1 MGRCKCVG
9 AVGCAGAF
17 GRAARLLTVHGY
29 FRAVTCASLT
39 EVKSALANWPVTSDS
54 ASGVF

>member
-17 GRAARLLTVHGY
+17 GRVARLITVHGY
-29 FRAVTCASLT
+29 FRAVTCMSLT
-39 EVKSALANWPVTSDS
+39 EVKSAMADWPVTSDI